1 MEQDHEYIEQDHE
14 LTESEKAK
22 QDETLGNLTSD
33 IQELKKKSVSG
44 FGWATAQQA
53 VGRITTF
60 VVQLVLAR
68 LLTPDDFGAV
78 AVLAIFLAITQTLS
92 EAGFSSS
99 LTRQE
104 TLDERDLSTVF
115 YYNLGASLFF
125 YLLLFLVAPWV
136 ADYFRDPK
144 LCLILRVYGIPN
156 IIYSLA
162 SVQRVL
168 LWRRMEF
175 KKQMYV
181 QLFNGLASGGVGIAM
196 AALGFGVWS
205 LVGMA
210 FAQSIMNAILVWNYS
225 PWRPKR
231 VFDKERFKVHFD
243 FGWRVALTNVTRA
256 VYDNVATI
264 FIGRYFS
271 MRTLGLYGQ
280 ANTFYVV
287 PVSVL
292 ADPINKVS
300 LPVLVRVQN
309 DVELLRAGY
318 RKAMRLLVQLSAPIL
333 TMLLVLAHPLYHVL
347 FGEKWME
354 AAGFFQILCLAGLLS
369 PLIDYNANVLM
380 VKGRGDLFLRID
392 IVRRIIGVIAMV
404 IALSFSRYWGVY
416 GLLWSTV
423 ISQVI
428 FLFINSYYSGRF
440 ISYTIWNQLVELLPF
455 FLMSGVSGVVVLGVD
470 TYLTSGLSDFLRLA
484 IGGIV
489 MGVAY
494 LALLYTFARRDLFY
508 VWELLEEH
516 LLKRKV

>member
-1 MEQDHEYIEQDHE
+1 
-14 LTESEKAK
+14 
-22 QDETLGNLTSD
+22 
-33 IQELKKKSVSG
+33 
-44 FGWATAQQA
+44 
-53 VGRITTF
+53 
-60 VVQLVLAR
+60 
-68 LLTPDDFGAV
+68 
-78 AVLAIFLAITQTLS
+78 
-92 EAGFSSS
+92 
-99 LTRQE
+99 
-104 TLDERDLSTVF
+104 
-115 YYNLGASLFF
+115 
-125 YLLLFLVAPWV
+125 
-136 ADYFRDPK
+136 
-144 LCLILRVYGIPN
+144 
-156 IIYSLA
+156 
-162 SVQRVL
+162 
-168 LWRRMEF
+168 MEF

-210 FAQSIMNAILVWNYS
+210 FAQSIMNAILVWHYS

-392 IVRRIIGVIAMV
+392 IVRRIIGVTAMV

-440 ISYTIWNQLVELLPF
+440 ISYTIWNQLAELLPF
-455 FLMSGVSGVVVLGVD
+455 FLMSGVSGMVVWGVD

-494 LALLYTFARRDLFY
+494 LVLLYTFARKDLFY
-508 VWELLEEH
+508 VWALLQEH

>member
-1 MEQDHEYIEQDHE
+1 MQQENE
-14 LTESEKAK
+14 LTEAEKART
-22 QDETLGNLTSD
+22 DETLGNLTSD
-33 IQELKKKSVSG
+33 IQELKKKSVTG

-60 VVQLVLAR
+60 LVQLALAR
-68 LLTPDDFGAV
+68 LLTPEDFGVV

-99 LTRQE
+99 LTRHE

-125 YLLLFLVAPWV
+125 YLLLFLIAPWV
-136 ADYFRDPK
+136 ADYFHDPR
-144 LCLILRVYGIPN
+144 LNLILRVYGIPN
-156 IIYSLA
+156 VIYALA

-181 QLFNGLASGGVGIAM
+181 QLFNGLASGVTGITM

-210 FAQSIMNAILVWNYS
+210 FAQAITNVILVWHYS

-243 FGWRVALTNVTRA
+243 FGWRIALTNVTKA

-287 PVSVL
+287 PVAVL

-309 DVELLRAGY
+309 EPELLRAGY
-318 RKAMRLLVQLSAPIL
+318 RKAIRLLVQLSAPIL
-333 TMLLVLAHPLYHVL
+333 VTLLVLAHPLYHFL
-347 FGEKWME
+347 FGTKWME

-380 VKGRGDLFLRID
+380 VKGRGDLFLKID
-392 IVRRIIGVIAMV
+392 IARRIVGVAAMV
-404 IALSFSRYWGVY
+404 IALSFSSYWGVY

-440 ISYTIWNQLVELLPF
+440 INYTIWQQLAELLPF
-455 FLMSGVSGVVVLGVD
+455 FLMSGVSGLGVWGVD
-470 TYLTSGLSDFLRLA
+470 TYLASGLPDFLRLV
-484 IGGIV
+484 IGGCV
-489 MGVAY
+489 MAGSY
-494 LALLYTFARRDLFY
+494 LALMFLFARQDLFY
-508 VWELLEEH
+508 VWELLQEH
-516 LLKRKV
+516 LLKRKKG